1 MEKEIDWLKYRG
13 NVMGFGDFCK
23 MNERMDMEIKSTSE
37 ADFYPSHDDVLNAV
51 GNVIEQVSGWDMEVF
66 KKYVAEQLCKDKASR
81 KDIVHWIMFE
91 VNKYIQ
97 AEINIKGEEYIK
109 KDKRDKLAFE
119 LIELDY
125 AMIVEKLMRKLRGL
139 SEDDMPTPIYIK
151 QMVDICKDYIMDD
164 EEEEE

>member
-1 MEKEIDWLKYRG
+1 MKKKIDWLKYRG
-13 NVMGFGDFCK
+13 NVMGFDAFCK
-23 MNERMDMEIKSTSE
+23 LNERMDMEIKSTSE
-37 ADFYPSHDDVLNAV
+37 ADFYPSQDDVINAV

-109 KDKRDKLAFE
+109 KDKRDKLVFE

-164 EEEEE
+164 EEE